1 MTCSP
6 CWTRPARPARC
17 CSGSAAAGALCIQLA
32 ADHPDRVAGLIL
44 HNSMARMLR
53 APGYPW
59 GWTERAY
66 QRLLASFEDAWL
78 GNGDGLVRRNPGLA
92 GNPRYR
98 DWFAR
103 YVRLGASPWMARRL
117 TEMNAEL
124 DVRDLL
130 GEIRAPTLVICRTED
145 VWLSAGNSRYL
156 ARQIPGAR
164 LVELP
169 GVDHDPWVGDAGQVL
184 EVVERFVAGLGQ
196 QRRLAT
202 AAARRS

>member
-1 MTCSP
+1 
-6 CWTRPARPARC
+6 
-17 CSGSAAAGALCIQLA
+17 
-32 ADHPDRVAGLIL
+32 
-44 HNSMARMLR
+44 MLR

-202 AAARRS
+202 AAARG